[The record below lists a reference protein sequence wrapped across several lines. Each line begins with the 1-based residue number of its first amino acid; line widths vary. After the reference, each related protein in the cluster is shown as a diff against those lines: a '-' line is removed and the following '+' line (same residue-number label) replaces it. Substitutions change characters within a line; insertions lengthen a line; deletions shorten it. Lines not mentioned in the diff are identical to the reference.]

1 MVDGINNVVVF
12 GSGGTIGSLMGGLV
26 AQQGMNVYFLSRTDD
41 GARRGL
47 HRAID
52 QARSEVISRNIIC
65 GDYDH
70 LFKDALKE
78 ADWIVECVSEDLAIK
93 QKMYEMIDAHKRPD
107 TIVSSVTSSLPLE
120 ILPKGRSENFRR
132 NFLSTHFYN
141 PPGRMLA
148 CEITGHSNTNPE
160 VVDFMADFLKRRLRR
175 AVIPVKNV
183 AGFAGNRIA
192 FLLLNQITALAAVYG
207 VEMMDY
213 LIGPYTGRQMSPLA
227 TIDLVGL
234 DIHKAIIE
242 SLYNNTDDEMHH
254 SLVPPE
260 YINKMIQNGLLGNK
274 TPGKGG
280 FYKKLESGK
289 LMFIDPATCEYVPAI
304 EPHVGFV
311 EKAKHLI
318 HMGRYRDA
326 FETIKTASGREAE
339 IVKDIMCVYI
349 SYSYSRV
356 GEVTESDFGIDGID
370 RVMSFGFNWAPPSL
384 IVSMLG
390 GKEYVIKLLEK
401 KEFEVPD
408 TLKEADERKNRMP
421 SRSGPAL
428 RQDGLDAGK
437 YFPAR

>member
-1 MVDGINNVVVF
+1 MNKKVIKNVTIF
-12 GSGGTIGSLMGGLV
+12 GSGGTIGSLVGGLV
-26 AQQGMNVYFLSRTDD
+26 AQQGIDVYFLSRTAE
-41 GARRGL
+41 GAKRGL
-47 HRAID
+47 QRAIA

-65 GDYDH
+65 GDYDR
-70 LFKDALKE
+70 LLEDALKE
-78 ADWIVECVSEDLAIK
+78 ADWIIECVSEDISIK
-93 QKMYEMIDAHKRPD
+93 QKIYEMIDGCKRPD

-141 PPGRMLA
+141 PPGKMLA
-148 CEITGHSNTNPE
+148 CEITGHSDTDPE
-160 VVDFMADFLKRRLRR
+160 IVDFMADFLKRRLRR
-175 AVIPVKNV
+175 TVIPVKNV

-192 FLLLNQITALAAVYG
+192 FLLLNRITALAAVYG

-213 LIGPYTGRQMSPLA
+213 LIGPYTGRLMPPLA

-254 SLVPPE
+254 SLVPPK
-260 YINKMIQNGLLGNK
+260 YINKMIQNGSLGNK

-289 LMFIDPATCEYVPAI
+289 LMFIDPATCEYAPAI

-349 SYSYSRV
+349 AYSYSRV
-356 GEVTESDFGIDGID
+356 GEVTEPGFGIDGID
-370 RVMSFGFNWAPPSL
+370 RVMSSGFNWAPPSL

-401 KEFEVPD
+401 KEVEVPRA
-408 TLKEADERKNRMP
+408 LKDDEDRR
-421 SRSGPAL
+421 SRLGV
-428 RQDGLDAGK
+428 GK
-437 YFPAR
+437 YFPAH

>member
-1 MVDGINNVVVF
+1 MIETVKNVAVL
-12 GSGGTIGSLMGGLV
+12 GSGGTIGSLVGGLI
-26 AQQGMNVYFLSRTDD
+26 AQQGIKVHFLSRTVE
-41 GARRGL
+41 GAKRGL
-47 HRAID
+47 QRAIA

-65 GDYDH
+65 GDYNH
-70 LFKDALKE
+70 LFEDALKE
-78 ADWIVECVSEDLAIK
+78 ADWIIECVSEDLAIK
-93 QKMYEMIDAHKRPD
+93 KKMYEMIDAHKRPD
-107 TIVSSVTSSLPLE
+107 AIVSSVTSSLPLE
-120 ILPKGRSENFRR
+120 ILPKGRSENFRK

-141 PPGRMLA
+141 PPGKMLA
-148 CEITGHSNTNPE
+148 CELTGQSDTSPE
-160 VVDFMADFLKRRLRR
+160 VVDFMKDFLQHRLRR

-192 FLLLNQITALAAVYG
+192 FLLLNRITALAAVYG
-207 VEMMDY
+207 AEMMDY
-213 LIGPYTGRQMSPLA
+213 LIGPYTGRQMPPLA

-242 SLYNNTDDEMHH
+242 SLYNNTNDEMHH
-254 SLVPPE
+254 SLVPPG
-260 YINKMIQNGLLGNK
+260 YVDKMIQNGSLGNK
-274 TPGKGG
+274 TPDKGG

-289 LMFIDPATCEYVPAI
+289 LMFIDPASCEYVPAI

-318 HMGRYRDA
+318 HMGQYRDA
-326 FETIKTASGREAE
+326 FEIIKTASGREAQ
-339 IVKDIMCVYI
+339 IVKDILCVYI
-349 SYSYSRV
+349 VYSYSRV
-356 GEVTESDFGIDGID
+356 GEVTEPVFGINGID

-401 KEFEVPD
+401 KEFEVPNA
-408 TLKEADERKNRMP
+408 LRSADDGKGRMP

-428 RQDGLDAGK
+428 RQDGLDAGR

>member
-1 MVDGINNVVVF
+1 VIENINNVVVL
-12 GSGGTIGSLMGGLV
+12 GSGGTIGSLVGGLV
-26 AQQGMNVYFLSRTDD
+26 AQQGIKVYFLSRSVE
-41 GARRGL
+41 GAKRGL
-47 HRAID
+47 QRAIA

-70 LFKDALKE
+70 LFEDALKE
-78 ADWIVECVSEDLAIK
+78 ADWIIECVSEDLAIK
-93 QKMYEMIDAHKRPD
+93 HKMYEMIDAHKRPD

-120 ILPKGRSENFRR
+120 MLPKGRTENFRR

-141 PPGRMLA
+141 PPGKMLA
-148 CEITGHSNTNPE
+148 CEITGQSDTDPE
-160 VVDFMADFLKRRLRR
+160 VVDFMKDFLEHRLRR
-175 AVIPVKNV
+175 VVIPVKNV

-192 FLLLNQITALAAVYG
+192 FLLLNRITALAAVYG

-213 LIGPYTGRQMSPLA
+213 LIGPYTGRQMPPLA

-242 SLYNNTDDEMHH
+242 SLYNNTNDEMHH
-254 SLVPPE
+254 SLVPPG
-260 YINKMIQNGLLGNK
+260 YINKMIQNGSLGNK

-289 LMFIDPATCEYVPAI
+289 LMFIDPATCEYAPAI
-304 EPHVGFV
+304 NPHVGFV

-349 SYSYSRV
+349 VYSYLRV
-356 GEVTESDFGIDGID
+356 GEVTESGFGIDGID

-384 IVSMLG
+384 IVRMLG

-401 KEFEVPD
+401 KEFKVPRA
-408 TLKEADERKNRMP
+408 LKDDEDRR
-421 SRSGPAL
+421 SRLGV
-428 RQDGLDAGK
+428 GK